1 MSAHD
6 HDFPETTK
14 TQFIL
19 ATLGALF
26 APLLVLFLVARLLLS
41 IDASHIDDPVEVQTP
56 AIESAAP
63 AASAGADSD
72 AQDNNA
78 AADESAA
85 PAAESEAED
94 KSE

>member
-26 APLLVLFLVARLLLS
+26 APLLVLFLVARLFLS
-41 IDASHIDDPVEVQTP
+41 IDATHIDDPVESQTP
-56 AIESAAP
+56 AAEAAKP
-63 AASAGADSD
+63 AASASGDSRADDGDD
-72 AQDNNA
+72 AN
-78 AADESAA
+78 EPAA
-85 PAAESEAED
+85 PAAED

>member
-6 HDFPETTK
+6 HDFPATTK

-26 APLLVLFLVARLLLS
+26 APLLVLFLVARLLMS
-41 IDASHIDDPVEVQTP
+41 IDASHIDDTAGAQAPAAESVQ
-56 AIESAAP
+56 P
-63 AASAGADSD
+63 AASASGDSSTED
-72 AQDNNA
+72 
-78 AADESAA
+78 DEPAA
-85 PAAESEAED
+85 PAAESEAEG

>member
-26 APLLVLFLVARLLLS
+26 APLLVLFLVARLVLS
-41 IDASHIDDPVEVQTP
+41 IDASHIDDPVASQTP
-56 AIESAAP
+56 AVELAKPAASASDDGSAEDNDDADEPAAP
-63 AASAGADSD
+63 AAD
-72 AQDNNA
+72 
-78 AADESAA
+78 
-85 PAAESEAED
+85 SEAED